1 MSGGAAV
8 PDIRVGV
15 VGAGAIAQIAH
26 LPVLRK
32 LKGVQVVGIC
42 DNDGPKARA
51 LAARF
56 ETGTAYDD
64 IEDLL
69 SLGRVDAV
77 AICTPSHLHEAH
89 AISALAAG
97 AHVLVERPLGLTS
110 AGVARVLKAAERYK
124 RTLLVA
130 MNSRFRADVQ
140 AVQGFLKGGELGAL
154 TTIRCGWHVFRQA
167 QHAMGWRSRRAE
179 SGGGVMMDLGLP
191 MLDLALW
198 IAGSPA
204 VERVSAFLDRP
215 PGGGKQ
221 VEDVGAAHLYAEGDL
236 SIFCDVSWNHAGE
249 GERTW
254 LDIQGTK
261 GSASISPLRVFKEL
275 HGAPVD
281 VTPKGAAGRENPF
294 TASYRSEWAYFLAGV
309 AGTVAIEPPDDQVHL
324 HKVLEAIYKSA
335 DERRDV
341 KL

>member
-1 MSGGAAV
+1 MAGGGAV
-8 PDIRVGV
+8 SNIRVGI

-56 ETGTAYDD
+56 ETGAAYDD
-64 IEDLL
+64 IEELL
-69 SLGRVDAV
+69 ELARVDAV
-77 AICTPSHLHEAH
+77 VICTPNHLHEAH
-89 AISALAAG
+89 AISAMAAG
-97 AHVLVERPLGLTS
+97 AHVLLERPLALSS

-140 AVQGFLKGGELGAL
+140 AVQGFLKGGELGPL
-154 TTIRCGWHVFRQA
+154 STIRCGWQVFRTP
-167 QHAMGWRSRRAE
+167 HLTLGWRSRRAE

-198 IAGSPA
+198 IAGTPA
-204 VERVSAFLDRP
+204 VERVSAFLDRVQ
-215 PGGGKQ
+215 GKQ
-221 VEDVGAAHLYAEGDL
+221 VDEIGAAHLFCDGGL
-236 SIFCDVSWNHAGE
+236 SVFCDVSWRHVGE

-254 LDIQGTK
+254 LDVQGAK

-281 VTPKGAAGRENPF
+281 VTPTGAAGRENPF
-294 TASYRSEWAYFLAGV
+294 SASYRSEWAYFLA
-309 AGTVAIEPPDDQVHL
+309 AIRGEVEVEPPEDQLQL
-324 HKVLEAIYKSA
+324 HKVLEAIYRSA
-335 DERRDV
+335 DEQHDV

>member
-1 MSGGAAV
+1 MAGGGAV
-8 PDIRVGV
+8 SNIRVGI

-32 LKGVQVVGIC
+32 LRGVQVVGIC

-56 ETGTAYDD
+56 ETGAAYDD
-64 IEDLL
+64 IEEMLQL
-69 SLGRVDAV
+69 ANVDAV
-77 AICTPSHLHEAH
+77 VVCTPNHLHEAH
-89 AISALAAG
+89 AISAMAAG
-97 AHVLVERPLGLTS
+97 AHVLVERPLALSST
-110 AGVARVLKAAERYK
+110 GVARILKAAERYK

-140 AVQGFLKGGELGAL
+140 AVHGFLKGGELGPL
-154 TTIRCGWHVFRQA
+154 STIRCGWRVFRTP
-167 QHAMGWRSRRAE
+167 HLTVGWRSRRAE

-198 IAGSPA
+198 IAGTPA

-215 PGGGKQ
+215 QGGGKQ
-221 VEDVGAAHLYAEGDL
+221 VDEIGAAHLYCEGGL
-236 SIFCDVSWNHAGE
+236 SVFCDVSWRYVGQGE
-249 GERTW
+249 HTW
-254 LDIQGTK
+254 LDVQGAK

-275 HGAPVD
+275 HGTPMD
-281 VTPKGAAGRENPF
+281 VTPTGAAGRENPF
-294 TASYRSEWAYFLAGV
+294 TASYRSEWAYFLAAIRGEV
-309 AGTVAIEPPDDQVHL
+309 TVKPPEDQL
-324 HKVLEAIYKSA
+324 QLTKVLEAIYRSA
-335 DERRDV
+335 DEQHDV

>member
-1 MSGGAAV
+1 MAGGGAV
-8 PDIRVGV
+8 SNIRVGI

-56 ETGTAYDD
+56 ETGAAYDD
-64 IEDLL
+64 IEELL
-69 SLGRVDAV
+69 ELARVDAV
-77 AICTPSHLHEAH
+77 VICTPNHLHEAH
-89 AISALAAG
+89 AIAAMAAG
-97 AHVLVERPLGLTS
+97 AHVLVERPLALSG

-140 AVQGFLKGGELGAL
+140 AVQGFLKGGELGPL
-154 TTIRCGWHVFRQA
+154 STIRCGWQVFRTP
-167 QHAMGWRSRRAE
+167 HLTLGWRSRRAE

-198 IAGSPA
+198 IAGTPA
-204 VERVSAFLDRP
+204 VERVSAFLDRVQ
-215 PGGGKQ
+215 GKQ
-221 VEDVGAAHLYAEGDL
+221 VDEIAAAHLYCEGGL
-236 SIFCDVSWNHAGE
+236 SIFCDVSWRHVGE

-254 LDIQGTK
+254 LDVQGAK

-275 HGAPVD
+275 HGVPVD
-281 VTPKGAAGRENPF
+281 VTPTGAIGRENPF
-294 TASYRSEWAYFLAGV
+294 SASYRSEWAYFLA
-309 AGTVAIEPPDDQVHL
+309 AIRGEVQVEPPEDQVQL
-324 HKVLEAIYKSA
+324 HKVLEAIYRSA
-335 DERRDV
+335 DEQHDI

>member
-1 MSGGAAV
+1 MAGGGAV
-8 PDIRVGV
+8 SNIRVGI

-56 ETGTAYDD
+56 ETGAAYDD
-64 IEDLL
+64 IEELL
-69 SLGRVDAV
+69 ELARVDAV
-77 AICTPSHLHEAH
+77 VICTPNHLHEAH
-89 AISALAAG
+89 AISAMAAG
-97 AHVLVERPLGLTS
+97 AHVLVERPLALS
-110 AGVARVLKAAERYK
+110 AAGVTRILKAAERYK

-140 AVQGFLKGGELGAL
+140 AVQGFLKGGELGPL
-154 TTIRCGWHVFRQA
+154 STIRCGWQVFRTP
-167 QHAMGWRSRRAE
+167 HLTLGWRSRRAE

-198 IAGSPA
+198 IAGTPT
-204 VERVSAFLDRP
+204 VERVSAFLDRTQ
-215 PGGGKQ
+215 GKQ
-221 VEDVGAAHLYAEGDL
+221 VDEIAAAHLFCDGGL
-236 SIFCDVSWNHAGE
+236 SVFCDVSWRHVGE

-254 LDIQGTK
+254 LDVQGTK

-275 HGAPVD
+275 HGVPVD
-281 VTPKGAAGRENPF
+281 VTPTGAIGRENPF
-294 TASYRSEWAYFLAGV
+294 SASYRSEWAYFLA
-309 AGTVAIEPPDDQVHL
+309 AIQGEVQVEPPEDQLQL
-324 HKVLEAIYKSA
+324 HKVLEAIYRSA
-335 DERRDV
+335 DEQRDI

>member
-1 MSGGAAV
+1 MAAGGAV
-8 PDIRVGV
+8 SDIRVGV

-56 ETGTAYDD
+56 ETGRAYGD
-64 IEDLL
+64 IEELL
-69 SLGRVDAV
+69 ELAKVDAV
-77 AICTPSHLHEAH
+77 VICTPSHLHEAH
-89 AISALAAG
+89 VVAALAAG
-97 AHVLVERPLGLTS
+97 AHVLVERPLALTA
-110 AGVARVLKAAERYK
+110 AGAARALKAAERYK

-130 MNSRFRADVQ
+130 MNHRFRADVQ

-154 TTIRCGWHVFRQA
+154 STIRCGWQVFRQV

-198 IAGSPA
+198 IAGNPT
-204 VERVSAFLDRP
+204 VERVSAYLDRG
-215 PGGGKQ
+215 PGAKQ
-221 VEDVGAAHLYAEGDL
+221 VDEIGAAHLFCANGL
-236 SIFCDVSWNHAGE
+236 SIFCDVSWRHVGE

-254 LDIQGTK
+254 LDVQGAK

-275 HGAPVD
+275 HGTPMD
-281 VTPKGAAGRENPF
+281 VTPTGAAGRENPF
-294 TASYRSEWAYFLAGV
+294 SASYRSEWAYFL
-309 AGTVAIEPPDDQVHL
+309 TAIRGEVEAEAPEDQLQLGRVI
-324 HKVLEAIYKSA
+324 EAIYKSA
-335 DERRDV
+335 DEQRDV

>member
-1 MSGGAAV
+1 MAGGGAV
-8 PDIRVGV
+8 DNIRVGI

-56 ETGTAYDD
+56 ETGAAYDD
-64 IEDLL
+64 IEELL
-69 SLGRVDAV
+69 ELARVDAV
-77 AICTPSHLHEAH
+77 VICTPSHLHEAH
-89 AISALAAG
+89 AISAMAAG
-97 AHVLVERPLGLTS
+97 AHVLVERPLALSS
-110 AGVARVLKAAERYK
+110 AGVARLLKAAERYK
-124 RTLLVA
+124 RNLLVA

-140 AVQGFLKGGELGAL
+140 AVQGFLKGGELGPLA
-154 TTIRCGWHVFRQA
+154 TIRCGWQVFRA
-167 QHAMGWRSRRAE
+167 AHLTLGWRSRRAE
-179 SGGGVMMDLGLP
+179 SGGGAMMDLGLP

-198 IAGSPA
+198 IAGTPA
-204 VERVSAFLDRP
+204 VERVSAYLDRVQ
-215 PGGGKQ
+215 GKQ
-221 VEDVGAAHLYAEGDL
+221 VDEIGAAHLYCADGL
-236 SIFCDVSWNHAGE
+236 SVFCDVSWRHVGE

-254 LDIQGTK
+254 LDVQGAK

-281 VTPKGAAGRENPF
+281 VTPTGAAGRENPF
-294 TASYRSEWAYFLAGV
+294 SASYRSEWAYFLAAVRGEV
-309 AGTVAIEPPDDQVHL
+309 QVEPPEDQLQL
-324 HKVLEAIYKSA
+324 HKVLEAIYRSA
-335 DERRDV
+335 DEQHDI

>member
-1 MSGGAAV
+1 MAGGTAV
-8 PDIRVGV
+8 SSVRIGL

-26 LPVLRK
+26 LPVLRR
-32 LKGVQVVGIC
+32 LKGVQVAGIC
-42 DNDGPKARA
+42 DNDAPKARA

-89 AISALAAG
+89 AIRALAAG
-97 AHVLVERPLGLTS
+97 AHVLVERPIALTA
-110 AGVARVLKAAERYK
+110 AGAARVVKAAERYK

-130 MNSRFRADVQ
+130 MNSRFRSDVQ
-140 AVQGFLKGGELGAL
+140 AVYGFLKGGELGAL
-154 TTIRCGWHVFRQA
+154 STIRCGWQVFRQIN
-167 QHAMGWRSRRAE
+167 HLVGWRSRRAE

-198 IAGSPA
+198 VAGTPA
-204 VERVSAFLDRP
+204 VERVSAYLDRAS
-215 PGGGKQ
+215 GSKQ
-221 VEDVGAAHLYAEGDL
+221 VDEIGAAHLYADGDL
-236 SIFCDVSWNHAGE
+236 SIFCDVSWRYAGP
-249 GERTW
+249 GEHTW
-254 LDIQGTK
+254 LDIQGAK

-281 VTPKGAAGRENPF
+281 VTPTGAAGRENPF

-309 AGTVAIEPPDDQVHL
+309 AGTVEVELPEDQIHL
-324 HKVLEAIYKSA
+324 HKVVEAIYKSA

>member
-1 MSGGAAV
+1 MAGGGAV
-8 PDIRVGV
+8 DNIRVGI

-56 ETGTAYDD
+56 ETGAAYDD
-64 IEDLL
+64 IEELL
-69 SLGRVDAV
+69 ELARVDAV
-77 AICTPSHLHEAH
+77 VICTPSHLHEAH
-89 AISALAAG
+89 AISAMAAG
-97 AHVLVERPLGLTS
+97 AHVLVERPLALSS
-110 AGVARVLKAAERYK
+110 AGVARLLKAAERYK
-124 RTLLVA
+124 RNLLVA

-140 AVQGFLKGGELGAL
+140 AVQGFLKGGELGPLA
-154 TTIRCGWHVFRQA
+154 TIRCGWQVFRA
-167 QHAMGWRSRRAE
+167 AHLTLGWRSRRAE
-179 SGGGVMMDLGLP
+179 SGGGAMMDLGLP

-198 IAGSPA
+198 IAGTPA
-204 VERVSAFLDRP
+204 VERVSAFLDRAQ
-215 PGGGKQ
+215 GKQ
-221 VEDVGAAHLYAEGDL
+221 VDEIGAAHLYCADGL
-236 SIFCDVSWNHAGE
+236 SVFCDVSWRHVGE

-254 LDIQGTK
+254 LDVQGAK

-281 VTPKGAAGRENPF
+281 VTPTGAAGRENPF
-294 TASYRSEWAYFLAGV
+294 SASYRSEWAYFLAAVRGEV
-309 AGTVAIEPPDDQVHL
+309 QVEPPEDQLQL
-324 HKVLEAIYKSA
+324 HKVLEAIYRSA
-335 DERRDV
+335 DEQHDI